1 MDPITYTPIGV
12 IHTPFDSTA
21 GMPVQSVAAGGVSG
35 TIELDPRFQDGLSDL
50 EAFSHLILVTHLHQ
64 VIGYALQVVPFL
76 DDRPHGIFATRSPRR
91 PNPIGLS
98 IVRLVAIAGSTLYI
112 QEVDV
117 VDGTPLLDLKPF
129 VPAIDNRQTEKIGW
143 FADRLDRLPT
153 VRSDD
158 RFTVGDRSGR
168 AGGEDGLAE

>member
-1 MDPITYTPIGV
+1 MDPIIYTPIGV
-12 IHTPFDSTA
+12 IRSPFASTV
-21 GMPVQSVAAGGVSG
+21 GMPVQGVAAGGFLG
-35 TIELDPRFQDGLSDL
+35 TIDLDPQFLDGLADL

-64 VIGYALQVVPFL
+64 ATGYALQVVPFL

-98 IVRLVAIAGSTLYI
+98 IVRLNAIIGSTLHI
-112 QEVDV
+112 EDVDV

-129 VPAIDNRQTEKIGW
+129 VPAIDNRQTERIGW

-153 VRSDD
+153 TRSDE
-158 RFTVGDRSGR
+158 RFTGGGD
-168 AGGEDGLAE
+168 